1 MELTTDFLVFVS
13 ILVASVSLFII
24 FLCIVILFVLNRKS
38 EEQKKAERVLAK
50 VYSSK
55 FVSQKEKAD
64 VSTLQISKGEVSLK
78 NLLIKK
84 FKPKIESQLG
94 TKIEVI
100 DFNAKGNSFLA
111 LVDISDVRVILS
123 LDSAGKI
130 IDYKKVKRS

>member
-1 MELTTDFLVFVS
+1 LS
-13 ILVASVSLFII
+13 
-24 FLCIVILFVLNRKS
+24 
-38 EEQKKAERVLAK
+38 K